1 MTCPWVGSGKVSKVQ
16 SVPEKRVGPAC
27 VFLSV
32 PVMRGAREEVED
44 EAADLEVAVD
54 VVVALRD
61 AVSVVA
67 ETSEGFVEVVED
79 RV

>member
-1 MTCPWVGSGKVSKVQ
+1 
-16 SVPEKRVGPAC
+16 
-27 VFLSV
+27 
-32 PVMRGAREEVED
+32 MRGAREEVED
-44 EAADLEVAVD
+44 EVADLEVAVD